1 MPTPRPVEGKGLSPG
16 VLETLRKYDS
26 STICNVIELFKLRP
40 NISGYMNGSIRAQH
54 PKFGP
59 IVGYSTT
66 ATFRSAFPSV
76 ETNVYRRI
84 AEHIE
89 RMQEIPEP
97 RLVVVQDLDEPPA
110 AAALGEV
117 LSRVYKRFGC
127 AGFVTNGATRDVL
140 QVEKLHFPVFAS
152 SVIVSHGYPHLE
164 EIHVPVHVGGLTV
177 RPGDL
182 LHADANGV
190 VMIPSDIAEMV
201 AEACEAFSAAEC
213 IVMEYL
219 EGESVTPQGYREIWE
234 KTKKQIEE
242 LSGKVRRKLA
252 DHQR

>member
-1 MPTPRPVEGKGLSPG
+1 MSDAREFKMKTLSPV

-26 STICNVIELFKLRP
+26 STISNVIELFKIRP
-40 NISGYMNGSIRAQH
+40 NVSGYMKGSVRALY
-54 PKFGP
+54 PKLP
-59 IVGYSTT
+59 PVVGYSTT
-66 ATFRSAFPSV
+66 ATFRSAYPSA

-84 AEHIE
+84 AEHVE

-97 RLVVVQDLDEPPA
+97 RMVVIQDLDEPPA

-117 LSRVYKRFGC
+117 VSRLYKRFGC
-127 AGFVTNGATRDVL
+127 AGYITNGATRDVL
-140 QVEKLHFPVFAS
+140 QVEELNFAVFAS

-164 EIHVPVHVGGLTV
+164 EIHVPVHVSGLVV

-190 VMIPSDIAEMV
+190 VMIPSCIAEMV
-201 AEACEAFSAAEC
+201 AETCEEFCAAEHTA
-213 IVMEYL
+213 MKYL
-219 EGESVTPQGYREIWE
+219 EGESVTPDGYREIWE

-242 LSGKVRRKLA
+242 LSEKVRQKL
-252 DHQR
+252 